1 MQELNPTLLCDFY
14 KLSHREQYPEG
25 TEYVYSTLVPRSNKY
40 FPQSDKVVVFG
51 IQSMVIKYL
60 INYFDQYFFNQPL
73 NEVIQQYSDVVES
86 SLGIKEID
94 TNHLEKLHKLG
105 YLPIEIKAIDEG
117 EMVKVKTPIMT
128 IENTHPDFF
137 WLTNYFETLI
147 STTTWQ
153 AMTSAT
159 ISKTM
164 RKLLDS
170 YAEKTSSQL
179 EAVDFQ
185 GHDFSMRGM
194 SSIESAELSAAG
206 HLLSFTGTDT
216 IPGILFHQKYYKG
229 NHKEQPIGFSI
240 PATEHSV
247 MCANGNYETLDE
259 YETYKRLITKI
270 YPAGF
275 VSIVSDTWDYWTNL
289 TVTLPKL
296 KNEIMNRDGKVV
308 IRPDSGDPV
317 KILCG
322 DSNALTEH
330 EKKGSVEVLWDLF
343 GGIINDKGYKELD
356 AHIGLIYGDSITY
369 ERAKEICEKLE
380 QKGFAST
387 NVVFGIGSYTFQ
399 YNTRDTLGFAIKAT
413 HVVIN
418 GEEKMLY
425 KDPKT
430 DDGTKKSNKGRVVVL
445 KENNKFITI
454 DQLTIEQ
461 QYQYREID
469 QLKTVFKNGKLIKK
483 DSIYKIKE
491 RLSQY

>member
-1 MQELNPTLLCDFY
+1 MNYLNPVLLCDFY
-14 KLSHREQYPEG
+14 KLSHRDQYPKG

-40 FPQSDKVVVFG
+40 FKQSDKVVVFG
-51 IQSMVIKYL
+51 IQAMIIKYL
-60 INYFDQYFFNQPL
+60 MQHFNENFFNQPS
-73 NEVIQQYSDVVES
+73 NKVIQNYKEVVAS
-86 SLGIKEID
+86 SLGIKD
-94 TNHLEKLHKLG
+94 VDASHLKQLHDLQ
-105 YLPIEIKAIDEG
+105 YLPLEIKAIDEG
-117 EMVKVKTPIMT
+117 EMVPLRTPIMT

-147 STTTWQ
+147 STMTWQ

-159 ISKTM
+159 ISKAM
-164 RKLLDS
+164 RKLLDT
-170 YAEKTSSQL
+170 YAEKTSSQR

-216 IPGILFHQKYYKG
+216 IPGILFHEKYYKG
-229 NHKEQPIGFSI
+229 CHSEKPIGMSI

-259 YETYKRLITKI
+259 YETYKRLITEI
-270 YPAGF
+270 YPDGF
-275 VSIVSDTWDYWTNL
+275 VSIVSDTWDYWNNL

-296 KNEIMNRDGKVV
+296 KNEIMQRNGRVV

-322 DSNALTEH
+322 DSNALTEY
-330 EKKGSVEVLWDLF
+330 EKKGSIEVLWDLF
-343 GGIINDKGYKELD
+343 GGIVNNKGYKELD
-356 AHIGLIYGDSITY
+356 PHIGLIYGDSITLD
-369 ERAKEICEKLE
+369 RAEEICKQLE
-380 QKGFAST
+380 EKGFAST

-445 KENNKFITI
+445 KENNEFKTI
-454 DQLTIEQ
+454 DSLLIED

-469 QLKTVFKNGKLIKK
+469 QLKTVFKNGNLIKN
-483 DSIYKIKE
+483 DSIYSIKE
-491 RLSQY
+491 RLSKY